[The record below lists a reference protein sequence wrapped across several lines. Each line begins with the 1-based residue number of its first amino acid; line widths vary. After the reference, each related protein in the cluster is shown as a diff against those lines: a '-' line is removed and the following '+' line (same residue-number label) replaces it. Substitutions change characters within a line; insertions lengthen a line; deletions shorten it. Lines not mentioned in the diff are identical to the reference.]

1 MKYEKIQKLKK
12 EQKYIIDGINYIKAI
27 AIKLYPEGI
36 FYTLKCCI
44 FYLFYTY
51 KIEYI
56 NKNQDILINNYIR
69 NRKDYLEI
77 NNKLKTILNKRYN
90 ILNIYT
96 EFKIIEFPTKL
107 TKLLYFMYKYKI
119 LNFRISSL
127 VLILKDLYKKVKKI
141 QFKEKLFIS
150 FCDALFEDNLLTQY
164 FNIIGI
170 KTATLQHGQYRF
182 LKSGLETADAE
193 VYLNFCSNYLFS
205 WGEKTKIEMK
215 KGKVSEEKIFL
226 CGVLKSFTNTS
237 RNSLLYADND
247 IFGII
252 LNGETYKDS
261 NITMIKIANDI
272 ANKYNLKY
280 IIRLHPMNNLKNY
293 EKYINKSYFITYLKN
308 ISGEEYSSKVNFS
321 LLHMTGVFVEMLST
335 KSPFFILDDKYTEDI
350 FKLDGLHF
358 SNLEEFS
365 KVYEKYKKDKEYMNI
380 LLNKEYK
387 NFNIAQNEKELE
399 SLYLK
404 NINALLKK

>member
-1 MKYEKIQKLKK
+1 MKYEKIQKLKT
-12 EQKYIIDGINYIKAI
+12 EQKYIINGINYIKAI
-27 AIKLYPEGI
+27 AIKLYPDEML
-36 FYTLKCCI
+36 YTLKCCI
-44 FYLFYTY
+44 FCLFYNY

-56 NKNQDILINNYIR
+56 NNNQEIIINNYVK

-77 NNKLKTILNKRYN
+77 SNNLKKILNGRCN
-90 ILNIYT
+90 FLNIYT
-96 EFKIIEFPTKL
+96 KFKITEFPIKL
-107 TKLLYFMYKYKI
+107 IELIYLMGKMQI
-119 LNFRISSL
+119 LNLRISSL
-127 VLILKDLYKKVKKI
+127 ILILKDLYKKIEKVE
-141 QFKEKLFIS
+141 FNEKLFIS
-150 FCDALFEDNLLTQY
+150 FCDAHFEENLLTQY
-164 FNIIGI
+164 FNTIEI

-193 VYLNFCSNYLFS
+193 AYLNFCSNYLFS
-205 WGEKTKIEMK
+205 WGEKTKIEME
-215 KGKVSEEKIFL
+215 KGGISEERVLL
-226 CGVLKSFTNTS
+226 CGALKSFTNTS
-237 RNSLLYADND
+237 RKTLLHTNNN
-247 IFGII
+247 IFGVI

-293 EKYINKSYFITYLKN
+293 EKYINRSYFITYLKN

-365 KVYEKYKKDKEYMNI
+365 KVYEKYKKDEGYMNT

-399 SLYLK
+399 YLYLK
-404 NINALLKK
+404 NIDILLKK